1 MRDPHTVE
9 LPLPVPADAGRRQR
23 RAAETRI
30 RLFRA
35 ALGLIA
41 ERGIDKVTVE
51 DITEAADVGKGTFFN
66 YFPTKEHVL
75 GVMAEIQFAKVHE
88 AAEAALQGDRPMQEV
103 LHQMVVRL
111 AEEPGRSPKMARA
124 FVSSF
129 LASSDVREIIRAAM
143 AEGRRVITALVEQGQ
158 KRGEIDARLEPGQ
171 AAVHLMQSCMGTL
184 LFWSLH
190 EQPSLSECLEA
201 TFQAIWRALAVA
213 GKECAG

>member
-1 MRDPHTVE
+1 MHLVVGA
-9 LPLPVPADAGRRQR
+9 PLGGRRQR

-75 GVMAEIQFAKVHE
+75 GVMAEIQFAKANE
-88 AAEAALQGDRPMQEV
+88 AAALALDGDRPIREV
-103 LHQMVVRL
+103 LHQLVLRL
-111 AEEPGRSPKMARA
+111 GEEPGRNPKLARA
-124 FVSSF
+124 FISSF
-129 LASSDVREIIRAAM
+129 LACAAVRETIKSTMI
-143 AEGRRVITALVEQGQ
+143 EGRRVLAALVAQGQ
-158 KRGEIDARLEPGQ
+158 RRGEIDAALEAEK
-171 AAVHLMQSCMGTL
+171 AAVALMRASMGTI

-190 EQPSLSECLEA
+190 EEPSLSECLEA
-201 TFQAIWRALAVA
+201 TFQFVWRSMAAT
-213 GKECAG
+213 GKEGA